1 MRPTGQKVPTPNQM
15 AHSADESRE
24 GTSLGVKDLGIE
36 RVWNQRVWKVNEIG
50 SEGAGK

>member
-24 GTSLGVKDLGIE
+24 GTSLGVKHLGIE
-36 RVWNQRVWKVNEIG
+36 RVWKVKEIG